1 MGKNS
6 QYRTA
11 RRVLAAAAGIML
23 VAQQAQVATAEPRT
37 LCQVKGS
44 YSCLTFSGYGE
55 RTGTWADT
63 RYPGNN
69 GNHSCSRYV
78 AYRLAKGGMREQ
90 ASWGDASQWIQR
102 APGHKDKT
110 PTVGAVA
117 YWNQQWTA
125 TYWGHNEGHVGVVEK
140 VNTDGSIEVTWDSQR
155 EGMVV
160 RKIITRGPDM
170 PTDFIHIDDGS
181 IRRSGG
187 DETKTPPSKTDTPP
201 TSTNTPPTKTDT
213 PPTSTDTPPSKTD
226 TPPTKTDTPPTKTD
240 TPPTSTD
247 TPPSKTDTPPTSTDT
262 PKTSTSVPPTG
273 SLIPPST
280 APSKPDTP
288 ASTTPSEPTTTTDT
302 PPSKTDTPKTST
314 DTPPSKTD
322 TPPTSTST
330 PPTATDTPKTSDS
343 EQPPKCDK
351 GKSDGKCGSNNGNNG
366 SIGGGNSGSI
376 GGGNSNG
383 KFQAQ
388 GSLAGSG
395 GLLGVVAAVI
405 GLGGIVKVVSNLFQ
419 RITGGSTGNSSG
431 AGGGN
436 GNSHSQGGSTGGG
449 LFSRSS

>member
-187 DETKTPPSKTDTPP
+187 DETKTPPSKTDTPS
-201 TSTNTPPTKTDT
+201 TSTN
-213 PPTSTDTPPSKTD
+213 
-226 TPPTKTDTPPTKTD
+226 TPPTKTD

-262 PKTSTSVPPTG
+262 PPT
-273 SLIPPST
+273 
-280 APSKPDTP
+280 K
-288 ASTTPSEPTTTTDT
+288 TDT
-302 PPSKTDTPKTST
+302 PPTKTDTPPT
-314 DTPPSKTD
+314 KTD

-330 PPTATDTPKTSDS
+330 PPTKTDTPKTSDS

-376 GGGNSNG
+376 GGGNGNSNG
-383 KFQAQ
+383 KSQAQ

>member
-125 TYWGHNEGHVGVVEK
+125 TYWGNNEGHVGVVEK

-187 DETKTPPSKTDTPP
+187 DETKTPPSKTDTPS

-247 TPPSKTDTPPTSTDT
+247 TPPTSTSTPPT
-262 PKTSTSVPPTG
+262 
-273 SLIPPST
+273 
-280 APSKPDTP
+280 
-288 ASTTPSEPTTTTDT
+288 
-302 PPSKTDTPKTST
+302 KTDTPKTST
-314 DTPPSKTD
+314 DTPPTKTD
-322 TPPTSTST
+322 TPSTSTST
-330 PPTATDTPKTSDS
+330 PPTVTDTPKTSDS

-366 SIGGGNSGSI
+366 SIGGGN
-376 GGGNSNG
+376 GNSNG
-383 KFQAQ
+383 KSQAQ

>member
-6 QYRTA
+6 QHRAA

-187 DETKTPPSKTDTPP
+187 DETKTPPSKTDTPS

-213 PPTSTDTPPSKTD
+213 PPTSTD

-240 TPPTSTD
+240 TPPTST
-247 TPPSKTDTPPTSTDT
+247 STPPT
-262 PKTSTSVPPTG
+262 
-273 SLIPPST
+273 
-280 APSKPDTP
+280 
-288 ASTTPSEPTTTTDT
+288 
-302 PPSKTDTPKTST
+302 KTDTPKTST
-314 DTPPSKTD
+314 DTPPTKTD
-322 TPPTSTST
+322 TPSTSTST
-330 PPTATDTPKTSDS
+330 PPTVTDTPKTSDS

-376 GGGNSNG
+376 GGGNGNSNG
-383 KFQAQ
+383 KSQAQ

-395 GLLGVVAAVI
+395 GLLGVAAAVI

>member
-187 DETKTPPSKTDTPP
+187 DETKTPPSKTDTPS

-213 PPTSTDTPPSKTD
+213 PPTSTD

-247 TPPSKTDTPPTSTDT
+247 TPKTSTSVPPTKTDTPPTSTDT
-262 PKTSTSVPPTG
+262 PPTSTSTPPT
-273 SLIPPST
+273 
-280 APSKPDTP
+280 
-288 ASTTPSEPTTTTDT
+288 
-302 PPSKTDTPKTST
+302 KTDTPKTST
-314 DTPPSKTD
+314 DTPPTKTD
-322 TPPTSTST
+322 TPSTSTST
-330 PPTATDTPKTSDS
+330 PPTVTDTPKTSDS

-376 GGGNSNG
+376 GGGNGNSNG
-383 KFQAQ
+383 KSQAQ

>member
-6 QYRTA
+6 RHRTA

-90 ASWGDASQWIQR
+90 ASWGDASQWIHR

-187 DETKTPPSKTDTPP
+187 DETKTPPTKTDTPS

-213 PPTSTDTPPSKTD
+213 PPTSTDTPPTKTDTPPTKTDTPPSKTDTPPTKTDTPPTSTSTPPTSTD

-240 TPPTSTD
+240 TP
-247 TPPSKTDTPPTSTDT
+247 
-262 PKTSTSVPPTG
+262 
-273 SLIPPST
+273 
-280 APSKPDTP
+280 
-288 ASTTPSEPTTTTDT
+288 
-302 PPSKTDTPKTST
+302 KTST
-314 DTPPSKTD
+314 DTPPTKTD
-322 TPPTSTST
+322 TPSTSTST

-376 GGGNSNG
+376 GGGNGNSNG
-383 KFQAQ
+383 KSQAQ

>member
-6 QYRTA
+6 RHRTA

-78 AYRLAKGGMREQ
+78 AYRLAKGGMRDQ
-90 ASWGDASQWIQR
+90 ASWGDASQWIHR

-187 DETKTPPSKTDTPP
+187 DETKTPPTKTDTPS

-213 PPTSTDTPPSKTD
+213 PPTSTDTPPTKTDTPPTKTDTPPSKTDTPPTKTDTPPTSTSTPPTSTD

-240 TPPTSTD
+240 TP
-247 TPPSKTDTPPTSTDT
+247 
-262 PKTSTSVPPTG
+262 
-273 SLIPPST
+273 
-280 APSKPDTP
+280 
-288 ASTTPSEPTTTTDT
+288 
-302 PPSKTDTPKTST
+302 KTST
-314 DTPPSKTD
+314 DTPPTKTD
-322 TPPTSTST
+322 TPSTSTST

-376 GGGNSNG
+376 GGGNGNSNG
-383 KFQAQ
+383 KSQAQ

-449 LFSRSS
+449 LSSRSS

>member
-187 DETKTPPSKTDTPP
+187 DETKTPPSKTDTPS
-201 TSTNTPPTKTDT
+201 TSTNTPPTKTDI
-213 PPTSTDTPPSKTD
+213 PPTSTDTPP
-226 TPPTKTDTPPTKTD
+226 
-240 TPPTSTD
+240 TSTS

-262 PKTSTSVPPTG
+262 PKTSTSVPPT
-273 SLIPPST
+273 
-280 APSKPDTP
+280 K
-288 ASTTPSEPTTTTDT
+288 TDT
-302 PPSKTDTPKTST
+302 PPTSTDTPPTSTSTPPTKTDTPKTST
-314 DTPPSKTD
+314 DTPPTKTD
-322 TPPTSTST
+322 TPSTSTST
-330 PPTATDTPKTSDS
+330 PPTVTDTPKTSDS

-376 GGGNSNG
+376 GGGNGNSNG
-383 KFQAQ
+383 KSQAQ

>member
-187 DETKTPPSKTDTPP
+187 DETKTPPSKTDTPS
-201 TSTNTPPTKTDT
+201 TSTN
-213 PPTSTDTPPSKTD
+213 
-226 TPPTKTDTPPTKTD
+226 TPPTKTD

-262 PKTSTSVPPTG
+262 PPT
-273 SLIPPST
+273 
-280 APSKPDTP
+280 K
-288 ASTTPSEPTTTTDT
+288 TDT
-302 PPSKTDTPKTST
+302 PPTKTDTPPTSTDTPPTSTSTPPTKTDTPKTST
-314 DTPPSKTD
+314 DTPPTKTD
-322 TPPTSTST
+322 TPSTSTST
-330 PPTATDTPKTSDS
+330 PPTVTDTPKTSDS

-376 GGGNSNG
+376 GGGNGNSNG
-383 KFQAQ
+383 KSQAQ

>member
-187 DETKTPPSKTDTPP
+187 DETKTPPSKTDTPS
-201 TSTNTPPTKTDT
+201 TSTNTPPT
-213 PPTSTDTPPSKTD
+213 
-226 TPPTKTDTPPTKTD
+226 
-240 TPPTSTD
+240 
-247 TPPSKTDTPPTSTDT
+247 KTDTPPTSTDT
-262 PKTSTSVPPTG
+262 PKTSTSVPPT
-273 SLIPPST
+273 
-280 APSKPDTP
+280 K
-288 ASTTPSEPTTTTDT
+288 TDT
-302 PPSKTDTPKTST
+302 PPTSTDTPKTSTSVPPTKTDTPPTSTDTPPTKTDTPPTKTDTPKTST
-314 DTPPSKTD
+314 DTPPTKTD
-322 TPPTSTST
+322 TPSTSTST
-330 PPTATDTPKTSDS
+330 PPTVTDTPKTSDS

-376 GGGNSNG
+376 GGGNGNSNG
-383 KFQAQ
+383 KSQAQ

>member
-187 DETKTPPSKTDTPP
+187 DETKTPPSKTDTPS
-201 TSTNTPPTKTDT
+201 TSTNTPPT
-213 PPTSTDTPPSKTD
+213 
-226 TPPTKTDTPPTKTD
+226 
-240 TPPTSTD
+240 
-247 TPPSKTDTPPTSTDT
+247 KTDTPPTSTDT
-262 PKTSTSVPPTG
+262 PKTSTSVPPT
-273 SLIPPST
+273 
-280 APSKPDTP
+280 
-288 ASTTPSEPTTTTDT
+288 
-302 PPSKTDTPKTST
+302 
-314 DTPPSKTD
+314 KTD

-330 PPTATDTPKTSDS
+330 PPTKTDTPKTSTDTPPTKTDTPSTSTSTPPTVTDTPKTSDS

-376 GGGNSNG
+376 GGGNGNSNG
-383 KFQAQ
+383 KSQAQ

>member
-187 DETKTPPSKTDTPP
+187 DETKTPPSKTDTPS

-247 TPPSKTDTPPTSTDT
+247 TPPTSTSTPPT
-262 PKTSTSVPPTG
+262 
-273 SLIPPST
+273 
-280 APSKPDTP
+280 
-288 ASTTPSEPTTTTDT
+288 
-302 PPSKTDTPKTST
+302 KTDTPKTST
-314 DTPPSKTD
+314 DTPPTKTD
-322 TPPTSTST
+322 TPSTSTST
-330 PPTATDTPKTSDS
+330 PPTVTDTPKTSDS

-376 GGGNSNG
+376 GGGNGNSNG
-383 KFQAQ
+383 KSQAQ

>member
-187 DETKTPPSKTDTPP
+187 DETKTPPSKTDTPS
-201 TSTNTPPTKTDT
+201 TSTN
-213 PPTSTDTPPSKTD
+213 
-226 TPPTKTDTPPTKTD
+226 TPPTKTD

-262 PKTSTSVPPTG
+262 PPT
-273 SLIPPST
+273 
-280 APSKPDTP
+280 K
-288 ASTTPSEPTTTTDT
+288 TDT
-302 PPSKTDTPKTST
+302 PPTKTDTPPT
-314 DTPPSKTD
+314 KTD

-330 PPTATDTPKTSDS
+330 PPTKTDTPKTSTDTPPTKTDTPSTSTSTPPTSTDTPKTSDS

-376 GGGNSNG
+376 GGGNGNSNG
-383 KFQAQ
+383 KSQAQ

>member
-187 DETKTPPSKTDTPP
+187 DETKTPPSKTDTPS
-201 TSTNTPPTKTDT
+201 TSTNTPPT
-213 PPTSTDTPPSKTD
+213 
-226 TPPTKTDTPPTKTD
+226 
-240 TPPTSTD
+240 
-247 TPPSKTDTPPTSTDT
+247 KTDTPPTSTDT
-262 PKTSTSVPPTG
+262 PKTSTSVPPT
-273 SLIPPST
+273 
-280 APSKPDTP
+280 K
-288 ASTTPSEPTTTTDT
+288 TDT
-302 PPSKTDTPKTST
+302 PPTSTDTPPTSTSTPPTKTDTPKTST
-314 DTPPSKTD
+314 DTPPTKTD
-322 TPPTSTST
+322 TPSTSTST
-330 PPTATDTPKTSDS
+330 PPTVTDTPKTSDS

-376 GGGNSNG
+376 GGGNGNSNG
-383 KFQAQ
+383 KSQAQ

>member
-1 MGKNS
+1 
-6 QYRTA
+6 
-11 RRVLAAAAGIML
+11 LAAAAGIML

-90 ASWGDASQWIQR
+90 ASWGDASQWIHR

-187 DETKTPPSKTDTPP
+187 DETKTPPSKTDTPS

-213 PPTSTDTPPSKTD
+213 PPTSTDTPPTKTD

-240 TPPTSTD
+240 TPPTST
-247 TPPSKTDTPPTSTDT
+247 STPPT
-262 PKTSTSVPPTG
+262 
-273 SLIPPST
+273 
-280 APSKPDTP
+280 
-288 ASTTPSEPTTTTDT
+288 
-302 PPSKTDTPKTST
+302 KTDTPKTST
-314 DTPPSKTD
+314 DTPPTKTD
-322 TPPTSTST
+322 TPSTSTST
-330 PPTATDTPKTSDS
+330 PPTVTDTPKTSDS

-376 GGGNSNG
+376 GGGNSGSIGGGNGNSNG
-383 KFQAQ
+383 KSQAQ

>member
-187 DETKTPPSKTDTPP
+187 DETKTPPSKTDTPS

-213 PPTSTDTPPSKTD
+213 PPTSTDTPP
-226 TPPTKTDTPPTKTD
+226 
-240 TPPTSTD
+240 TSTS

-262 PKTSTSVPPTG
+262 PKTSTSVPPT
-273 SLIPPST
+273 
-280 APSKPDTP
+280 
-288 ASTTPSEPTTTTDT
+288 
-302 PPSKTDTPKTST
+302 KTDTPKTST
-314 DTPPSKTD
+314 DTPPTKTD
-322 TPPTSTST
+322 TPSTSTST
-330 PPTATDTPKTSDS
+330 PPTVTDTPKTSDS

-376 GGGNSNG
+376 GGGNGNSNG
-383 KFQAQ
+383 KSQAQ

>member
-187 DETKTPPSKTDTPP
+187 DETKTPPSKTDTPS

-213 PPTSTDTPPSKTD
+213 PPTSTDTPP
-226 TPPTKTDTPPTKTD
+226 
-240 TPPTSTD
+240 TSTS

-262 PKTSTSVPPTG
+262 PKTSTSVPPT
-273 SLIPPST
+273 
-280 APSKPDTP
+280 K
-288 ASTTPSEPTTTTDT
+288 TDT
-302 PPSKTDTPKTST
+302 PPTSTDTPPTSTSTPPTKTDTPKTST
-314 DTPPSKTD
+314 DTPPTKTD
-322 TPPTSTST
+322 TPSTSTST
-330 PPTATDTPKTSDS
+330 PPTVTDTPKTSDS

-376 GGGNSNG
+376 GGGNGNSNG
-383 KFQAQ
+383 KSQAQ

>member
-201 TSTNTPPTKTDT
+201 TSTSTPPTKTDT
-213 PPTSTDTPPSKTD
+213 PPTSTDTPPTSTS
-226 TPPTKTDTPPTKTD
+226 TPPT
-240 TPPTSTD
+240 
-247 TPPSKTDTPPTSTDT
+247 KTDTPPTSTDT
-262 PKTSTSVPPTG
+262 PKTSTSAPPT
-273 SLIPPST
+273 
-280 APSKPDTP
+280 K
-288 ASTTPSEPTTTTDT
+288 TDT
-302 PPSKTDTPKTST
+302 PPTSTDTPPTSTSTPPTKTDTPKTST
-314 DTPPSKTD
+314 DTPPTKTD
-322 TPPTSTST
+322 TPSTSTST
-330 PPTATDTPKTSDS
+330 PPTVTDTPKTSDS

-376 GGGNSNG
+376 GGGNGNSNG
-383 KFQAQ
+383 KSQAQ

>member
-6 QYRTA
+6 QHRTA

-125 TYWGHNEGHVGVVEK
+125 TYWGHSEGHVGVVEK
-140 VNTDGSIEVTWDSQR
+140 VNADGSIEVTWDSQR

-187 DETKTPPSKTDTPP
+187 DETKTPPTKTDTPSTSTNTPPTKTDTPP
-201 TSTNTPPTKTDT
+201 TSTDTPPTKTDTPPTKTDTPPSKTDT

-226 TPPTKTDTPPTKTD
+226 TPPTKTDTPPTSTDTPPTKTDTPPTKTD
-240 TPPTSTD
+240 TPPTST
-247 TPPSKTDTPPTSTDT
+247 STPPTSTDT
-262 PKTSTSVPPTG
+262 PS
-273 SLIPPST
+273 
-280 APSKPDTP
+280 
-288 ASTTPSEPTTTTDT
+288 
-302 PPSKTDTPKTST
+302 
-314 DTPPSKTD
+314 
-322 TPPTSTST
+322 TSTST

-383 KFQAQ
+383 KSQAQ

>member
-187 DETKTPPSKTDTPP
+187 DETKTPPSKTDTPS
-201 TSTNTPPTKTDT
+201 TSTN
-213 PPTSTDTPPSKTD
+213 
-226 TPPTKTDTPPTKTD
+226 TPPTKTD

-262 PKTSTSVPPTG
+262 PPT
-273 SLIPPST
+273 
-280 APSKPDTP
+280 K
-288 ASTTPSEPTTTTDT
+288 TDT
-302 PPSKTDTPKTST
+302 PPT
-314 DTPPSKTD
+314 KTD

-330 PPTATDTPKTSDS
+330 PPTKTDTPKTSTATPPTKTDTPSTSTSTPPTVTDTPKTSDS

-376 GGGNSNG
+376 GGGNGNSNG
-383 KFQAQ
+383 KSQAQ

>member
-125 TYWGHNEGHVGVVEK
+125 TYWGNNEGHVGVVEK

-187 DETKTPPSKTDTPP
+187 DETKTPPSKTDTPS
-201 TSTNTPPTKTDT
+201 TSTN
-213 PPTSTDTPPSKTD
+213 
-226 TPPTKTDTPPTKTD
+226 TPPTKTD

-262 PKTSTSVPPTG
+262 PPTSTSTPPT
-273 SLIPPST
+273 
-280 APSKPDTP
+280 
-288 ASTTPSEPTTTTDT
+288 
-302 PPSKTDTPKTST
+302 
-314 DTPPSKTD
+314 KTD

-330 PPTATDTPKTSDS
+330 PPTKTDTPPTSTDTPKTSTSVPPTKTDTPPTSTDTPPTSTSTPPTVTDTPKTSDS

-376 GGGNSNG
+376 GGGNGNSNG
-383 KFQAQ
+383 KSQAQ

>member
-78 AYRLAKGGMREQ
+78 AYRLAKGGMHDQ
-90 ASWGDASQWIQR
+90 ASWGDASQWIHR

-140 VNTDGSIEVTWDSQR
+140 VNADGSIEVTWDSQR

-187 DETKTPPSKTDTPP
+187 DETKTPPTKTDTPSTSTNTPPTKTDTPPTSTDTPPSKTDTPP
-201 TSTNTPPTKTDT
+201 TSTDTPPTKTDTPPTKTDTPPSKTDT

-240 TPPTSTD
+240 TP
-247 TPPSKTDTPPTSTDT
+247 
-262 PKTSTSVPPTG
+262 
-273 SLIPPST
+273 
-280 APSKPDTP
+280 
-288 ASTTPSEPTTTTDT
+288 
-302 PPSKTDTPKTST
+302 KTST
-314 DTPPSKTD
+314 DTPPTKTD
-322 TPPTSTST
+322 TPSTSTST
-330 PPTATDTPKTSDS
+330 PPTVTDTPKTSDS

-376 GGGNSNG
+376 GGGNGNSNG
-383 KFQAQ
+383 KSQAQ

>member
-187 DETKTPPSKTDTPP
+187 DETKTPPSKTDTPS
-201 TSTNTPPTKTDT
+201 TSTNTPPT
-213 PPTSTDTPPSKTD
+213 
-226 TPPTKTDTPPTKTD
+226 
-240 TPPTSTD
+240 
-247 TPPSKTDTPPTSTDT
+247 KTDTPPTSTDT
-262 PKTSTSVPPTG
+262 PKTSTSVPPT
-273 SLIPPST
+273 
-280 APSKPDTP
+280 K
-288 ASTTPSEPTTTTDT
+288 TDT
-302 PPSKTDTPKTST
+302 PPTSTDTPPTSTSTPPTKTDTPKTST
-314 DTPPSKTD
+314 DTPPTKTD
-322 TPPTSTST
+322 TPKTSTDTPPTKTDTPSTSTST
-330 PPTATDTPKTSDS
+330 PPTVTDTPKTSDS

-376 GGGNSNG
+376 GGGNGNSNG
-383 KFQAQ
+383 KSQAQ

>member
-125 TYWGHNEGHVGVVEK
+125 TYWGHSEGHVGVVEK
-140 VNTDGSIEVTWDSQR
+140 VNADGSIEVTWDSQR

-187 DETKTPPSKTDTPP
+187 DETKTPPSKTDTPS
-201 TSTNTPPTKTDT
+201 TSTN
-213 PPTSTDTPPSKTD
+213 
-226 TPPTKTDTPPTKTD
+226 TPPTKTD

-262 PKTSTSVPPTG
+262 PPT
-273 SLIPPST
+273 
-280 APSKPDTP
+280 K
-288 ASTTPSEPTTTTDT
+288 TDT
-302 PPSKTDTPKTST
+302 PPTKTDTPPT
-314 DTPPSKTD
+314 KTD

-330 PPTATDTPKTSDS
+330 PPTKTDTPPTSTDTPPTSTSTPPTKTDTPKTSTDTPPTKTDTPSTSTSTPPTVTDTPKTSDS

-376 GGGNSNG
+376 GGGNGNSNG
-383 KFQAQ
+383 KSQAH

>member
-187 DETKTPPSKTDTPP
+187 DETKTPPSKTDTPS
-201 TSTNTPPTKTDT
+201 TSTN
-213 PPTSTDTPPSKTD
+213 
-226 TPPTKTDTPPTKTD
+226 TPPTKTD

-262 PKTSTSVPPTG
+262 PPT
-273 SLIPPST
+273 
-280 APSKPDTP
+280 
-288 ASTTPSEPTTTTDT
+288 
-302 PPSKTDTPKTST
+302 
-314 DTPPSKTD
+314 KTD

-330 PPTATDTPKTSDS
+330 PPTKTDTPKTSTDTPPTKTDTPSTSTSTPPTVTDTPKTSDS

-366 SIGGGNSGSI
+366 SIGGSNSGSI
-376 GGGNSNG
+376 GGGNGNSNG
-383 KFQAQ
+383 KSQAQ

>member
-78 AYRLAKGGMREQ
+78 AYRLAKGGMHDQ
-90 ASWGDASQWIQR
+90 ASWGDASQWIHR

-187 DETKTPPSKTDTPP
+187 DETKTPP
-201 TSTNTPPTKTDT
+201 TKTDT
-213 PPTSTDTPPSKTD
+213 PSTSTN
-226 TPPTKTDTPPTKTD
+226 TPPTKTD

-262 PKTSTSVPPTG
+262 PPTKTDTPPT
-273 SLIPPST
+273 
-280 APSKPDTP
+280 K
-288 ASTTPSEPTTTTDT
+288 TDT
-302 PPSKTDTPKTST
+302 PPSKTDTPPTSTDTPPSKTDTPPTKTDTPKTST
-314 DTPPSKTD
+314 DTPPTSTDTPPTKTD

-376 GGGNSNG
+376 GGGNGNSNG
-383 KFQAQ
+383 KSQAQ

>member
-11 RRVLAAAAGIML
+11 RRVLVAAAGIML

-187 DETKTPPSKTDTPP
+187 DETKTPPSKTDTPS
-201 TSTNTPPTKTDT
+201 TSTN
-213 PPTSTDTPPSKTD
+213 
-226 TPPTKTDTPPTKTD
+226 TPPTKTD

-262 PKTSTSVPPTG
+262 PPTPTPTPPA
-273 SLIPPST
+273 
-280 APSKPDTP
+280 APTH
-288 ASTTPSEPTTTTDT
+288 

-314 DTPPSKTD
+314 DTPPTKTD
-322 TPPTSTST
+322 TPSTSTST
-330 PPTATDTPKTSDS
+330 PPTVTDTPKTSDS

-376 GGGNSNG
+376 GGGNGNSNG
-383 KFQAQ
+383 KSQAQ

>member
-187 DETKTPPSKTDTPP
+187 DETKTPPSKTDTPS

-213 PPTSTDTPPSKTD
+213 PPTSTDTPPTSTS
-226 TPPTKTDTPPTKTD
+226 TPPT
-240 TPPTSTD
+240 
-247 TPPSKTDTPPTSTDT
+247 
-262 PKTSTSVPPTG
+262 
-273 SLIPPST
+273 
-280 APSKPDTP
+280 
-288 ASTTPSEPTTTTDT
+288 
-302 PPSKTDTPKTST
+302 KTDTPKTST
-314 DTPPSKTD
+314 DTPPTKTD
-322 TPPTSTST
+322 TPSTSTST
-330 PPTATDTPKTSDS
+330 PPTVTDTPKTSDS

-376 GGGNSNG
+376 GGGNGNSNG
-383 KFQAQ
+383 KSQAQ

-431 AGGGN
+431 AAGGN

>member
-6 QYRTA
+6 RHRTA

-187 DETKTPPSKTDTPP
+187 DETKTPPSKTDTPS

-213 PPTSTDTPPSKTD
+213 PPTSTDTPP
-226 TPPTKTDTPPTKTD
+226 
-240 TPPTSTD
+240 TSTS

-262 PKTSTSVPPTG
+262 PKTSTSVPPT
-273 SLIPPST
+273 
-280 APSKPDTP
+280 
-288 ASTTPSEPTTTTDT
+288 
-302 PPSKTDTPKTST
+302 
-314 DTPPSKTD
+314 KTD
-322 TPPTSTST
+322 TPPTKTDTPSTSTST
-330 PPTATDTPKTSDS
+330 PPTVTDTPKTSDS

-376 GGGNSNG
+376 GGGNGNSNG
-383 KFQAQ
+383 KSQAQ

>member
-187 DETKTPPSKTDTPP
+187 DETKTPPSKTDTPS
-201 TSTNTPPTKTDT
+201 TSTN
-213 PPTSTDTPPSKTD
+213 
-226 TPPTKTDTPPTKTD
+226 TPPTKTD

-262 PKTSTSVPPTG
+262 PPTSTSTPPT
-273 SLIPPST
+273 
-280 APSKPDTP
+280 K
-288 ASTTPSEPTTTTDT
+288 TDT
-302 PPSKTDTPKTST
+302 PPTSTDTPPTST
-314 DTPPSKTD
+314 STPPSKTD
-322 TPPTSTST
+322 TPPTSTDTPKTSTSVPPTKTDTPSTSTST
-330 PPTATDTPKTSDS
+330 PPTVTDTPKTSDS

-376 GGGNSNG
+376 GGGNGNSNG
-383 KFQAQ
+383 KSQAQ

-431 AGGGN
+431 VGGGN

>member
-187 DETKTPPSKTDTPP
+187 DETKTPPSKTDTPS
-201 TSTNTPPTKTDT
+201 TSTN
-213 PPTSTDTPPSKTD
+213 
-226 TPPTKTDTPPTKTD
+226 TPPTKTD

-262 PKTSTSVPPTG
+262 PPT
-273 SLIPPST
+273 
-280 APSKPDTP
+280 K
-288 ASTTPSEPTTTTDT
+288 TDT
-302 PPSKTDTPKTST
+302 PPTKTDTPPTKTDTPPTSTDTPPTSTSTPPTKTDTPKTST
-314 DTPPSKTD
+314 DTPPTKTD
-322 TPPTSTST
+322 TPSTSTST
-330 PPTATDTPKTSDS
+330 PPTVTDTPKTSDS

-376 GGGNSNG
+376 GGGNGNSNG
-383 KFQAQ
+383 KSQAQ

>member
-187 DETKTPPSKTDTPP
+187 DETKTPPSKTDTPS

-213 PPTSTDTPPSKTD
+213 PPTSTDTPPTSTDTPPTKTD

-240 TPPTSTD
+240 TPPTST
-247 TPPSKTDTPPTSTDT
+247 STPPT
-262 PKTSTSVPPTG
+262 
-273 SLIPPST
+273 
-280 APSKPDTP
+280 
-288 ASTTPSEPTTTTDT
+288 
-302 PPSKTDTPKTST
+302 KTDTPKTST
-314 DTPPSKTD
+314 DTPPTKTD
-322 TPPTSTST
+322 TPSTSTST
-330 PPTATDTPKTSDS
+330 PPTVTDTPKTSDS

-376 GGGNSNG
+376 GGGNGNSNG
-383 KFQAQ
+383 KSQAQ

-436 GNSHSQGGSTGGG
+436 GNSHSQSGSTGGG

>member
-140 VNTDGSIEVTWDSQR
+140 VNTDGSIEVTRDSQR

-187 DETKTPPSKTDTPP
+187 DETKTPPSKTDTPS

-213 PPTSTDTPPSKTD
+213 PPTSTDTPP
-226 TPPTKTDTPPTKTD
+226 TKTDTPPTK
-240 TPPTSTD
+240 
-247 TPPSKTDTPPTSTDT
+247 
-262 PKTSTSVPPTG
+262 
-273 SLIPPST
+273 
-280 APSKPDTP
+280 
-288 ASTTPSEPTTTTDT
+288 
-302 PPSKTDTPKTST
+302 T

-330 PPTATDTPKTSDS
+330 PPTKTDTPPTSTDTPPTSTSTPPTKTDTPKTSTDTPPTKTDTPSTSTSTPPTVTDTPKTSDS

-376 GGGNSNG
+376 GGGNGNSNG
-383 KFQAQ
+383 KSQAQ

>member
-187 DETKTPPSKTDTPP
+187 DETKTPPSKTDTPS

-213 PPTSTDTPPSKTD
+213 PPTSTDTPP
-226 TPPTKTDTPPTKTD
+226 
-240 TPPTSTD
+240 TSTS

-262 PKTSTSVPPTG
+262 PKTSTSVPPT
-273 SLIPPST
+273 
-280 APSKPDTP
+280 
-288 ASTTPSEPTTTTDT
+288 
-302 PPSKTDTPKTST
+302 
-314 DTPPSKTD
+314 KTD

-330 PPTATDTPKTSDS
+330 PPTKTDTPKTSTDTPPTKTDTPSTSTSTPPTVTDTPKTSDS

-376 GGGNSNG
+376 GGGNGNSNG
-383 KFQAQ
+383 KSQAQ

>member
-187 DETKTPPSKTDTPP
+187 DETKTPPSKTDTPS

-213 PPTSTDTPPSKTD
+213 PKTSTD
-226 TPPTKTDTPPTKTD
+226 TPPTKTDTP
-240 TPPTSTD
+240 S
-247 TPPSKTDTPPTSTDT
+247 
-262 PKTSTSVPPTG
+262 
-273 SLIPPST
+273 
-280 APSKPDTP
+280 
-288 ASTTPSEPTTTTDT
+288 
-302 PPSKTDTPKTST
+302 
-314 DTPPSKTD
+314 
-322 TPPTSTST
+322 TSTST
-330 PPTATDTPKTSDS
+330 PPTVTDTPKTSDS

-376 GGGNSNG
+376 GGGNGNSNG
-383 KFQAQ
+383 KSQAQ

>member
-187 DETKTPPSKTDTPP
+187 DETKTPPSKTDTPS

-213 PPTSTDTPPSKTD
+213 PPTFTDTPPSKTDTPPTSTDTPPTKTD

-247 TPPSKTDTPPTSTDT
+247 TPPTSTSTPPT
-262 PKTSTSVPPTG
+262 
-273 SLIPPST
+273 
-280 APSKPDTP
+280 
-288 ASTTPSEPTTTTDT
+288 
-302 PPSKTDTPKTST
+302 KTDTPKTST
-314 DTPPSKTD
+314 DTPPTKTD
-322 TPPTSTST
+322 TPSTSTST
-330 PPTATDTPKTSDS
+330 PPTVTDTPKTSDS

-376 GGGNSNG
+376 GGGNGNSNG
-383 KFQAQ
+383 KSQAQ

>member
-187 DETKTPPSKTDTPP
+187 DETKTPPSKTDTPS
-201 TSTNTPPTKTDT
+201 TSTSTPPTKTDT
-213 PPTSTDTPPSKTD
+213 PPTSTDTPP
-226 TPPTKTDTPPTKTD
+226 
-240 TPPTSTD
+240 TSTS

-262 PKTSTSVPPTG
+262 PKTSTSVPPT
-273 SLIPPST
+273 
-280 APSKPDTP
+280 K
-288 ASTTPSEPTTTTDT
+288 TDT
-302 PPSKTDTPKTST
+302 PPTSTDTPPTSTSTPPTKTDTPKTST
-314 DTPPSKTD
+314 DTPPTKTD
-322 TPPTSTST
+322 TPSTSTST
-330 PPTATDTPKTSDS
+330 PPTVTDTPKTSDS

-376 GGGNSNG
+376 GGGNGNSNG
-383 KFQAQ
+383 KSQAQ

>member
-201 TSTNTPPTKTDT
+201 TSTDT
-213 PPTSTDTPPSKTD
+213 PPTSTS
-226 TPPTKTDTPPTKTD
+226 
-240 TPPTSTD
+240 

-262 PKTSTSVPPTG
+262 PKTSTSVPPT
-273 SLIPPST
+273 
-280 APSKPDTP
+280 K
-288 ASTTPSEPTTTTDT
+288 TDT
-302 PPSKTDTPKTST
+302 PPTSTDTPPTSTSTPPTKTDTPKTST
-314 DTPPSKTD
+314 DTPPTKTD
-322 TPPTSTST
+322 TPKTSTDTPPTKTDTPSTSTST
-330 PPTATDTPKTSDS
+330 PPTVTDTPKTSDS

-376 GGGNSNG
+376 GGGNGNSNG
-383 KFQAQ
+383 KSQAQ

>member
-187 DETKTPPSKTDTPP
+187 DETKTPPSKTDTPS

-240 TPPTSTD
+240 TPPT
-247 TPPSKTDTPPTSTDT
+247 
-262 PKTSTSVPPTG
+262 
-273 SLIPPST
+273 
-280 APSKPDTP
+280 
-288 ASTTPSEPTTTTDT
+288 
-302 PPSKTDTPKTST
+302 
-314 DTPPSKTD
+314 KTD

-330 PPTATDTPKTSDS
+330 PPTKTDTPPTSTDTPPTSTSTPPSKTDTPPTSTDTPKTSDS

-376 GGGNSNG
+376 GGGNGNSNG
-383 KFQAQ
+383 KSQAQ

>member
-6 QYRTA
+6 QHRTA

-78 AYRLAKGGMREQ
+78 AYRLAKGGMRDQ

-125 TYWGHNEGHVGVVEK
+125 TYWGHNEGHIGVVEK
-140 VNTDGSIEVTWDSQR
+140 VNADGSIEVTWDSQR

-187 DETKTPPSKTDTPP
+187 DETKTPPTKTDTPS

-213 PPTSTDTPPSKTD
+213 PPTSTDTPPTKTDTPPTSTDTPPTKTD

-247 TPPSKTDTPPTSTDT
+247 TPPSKTDTPPT
-262 PKTSTSVPPTG
+262 
-273 SLIPPST
+273 
-280 APSKPDTP
+280 
-288 ASTTPSEPTTTTDT
+288 
-302 PPSKTDTPKTST
+302 KTDTPKTST
-314 DTPPSKTD
+314 DTPPTSTDTPPTKTD

-376 GGGNSNG
+376 GGGNGNSNG
-383 KFQAQ
+383 KSQAQ

-395 GLLGVVAAVI
+395 GLVGVIAAVI

>member
-187 DETKTPPSKTDTPP
+187 DETKTPPSKTDTPS

-213 PPTSTDTPPSKTD
+213 PPTSTDTPPTKTD

-240 TPPTSTD
+240 TPPTST
-247 TPPSKTDTPPTSTDT
+247 STPPT
-262 PKTSTSVPPTG
+262 
-273 SLIPPST
+273 
-280 APSKPDTP
+280 
-288 ASTTPSEPTTTTDT
+288 
-302 PPSKTDTPKTST
+302 KTDTPKTST
-314 DTPPSKTD
+314 DTPPTKTD
-322 TPPTSTST
+322 TPSTSTST
-330 PPTATDTPKTSDS
+330 PPTVTDTPKTSDS

-376 GGGNSNG
+376 GGGNGNSNG
-383 KFQAQ
+383 KSQAQ